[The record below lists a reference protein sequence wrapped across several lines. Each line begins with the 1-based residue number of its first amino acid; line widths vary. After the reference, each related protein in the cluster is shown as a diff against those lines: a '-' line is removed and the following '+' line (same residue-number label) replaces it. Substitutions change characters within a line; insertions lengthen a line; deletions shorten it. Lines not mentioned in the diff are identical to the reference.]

1 METQTVNPENII
13 EKWIWYALILTY
25 PFYMLGAVYLVAPVL
40 AWLLIMYWAYNF
52 WLPKPLRAKS
62 IQVEPHPIVM
72 LWLAGMLV
80 MEIALLIGHMDFYLG
95 IPAMI
100 KSSIGWA
107 KGWALLALF
116 IMIGATLPIRPELV
130 YRACCVICLHTLLL
144 IPLFVVA
151 AYTPIP
157 GTIYISP
164 LKVIGGPGPE
174 FFEFQLYGINPE
186 SLGPRWRFF
195 TPWAPAAGLLA
206 NFYFVFALKEKNIRW
221 RWIGILGSI
230 AMVLMCQSR
239 AGLVAMLFVSPA
251 VFFISRLNSPA
262 LWISG
267 GVGVSAMAV
276 IATQLMD
283 FAESSV
289 AEFKAARAG
298 SSRVRAALAR
308 IAIQRWR
315 DEAPVWGHGVVE
327 RGPHLVEY
335 MPIGSHHS
343 WYGLL
348 FVKGMVG
355 FLALLIPMLVTLV
368 LLVAQAQHCR
378 TAQAALSSVLILIMF
393 SFGENLEILAY
404 LFWPALVMIGIAFRN
419 DTLSKA
425 IILKQQRTS
434 GINRV

>member
-1 METQTVNPENII
+1 MEAQAVNPENII

-40 AWLLIMYWAYNF
+40 AWLLIMYWVYNF
-52 WLPKPLRAKS
+52 WLPQSMRAKS
-62 IQVEPHPIVM
+62 IQVEPHPVVM
-72 LWLAGMLV
+72 LWLVGMLV
-80 MEIALLIGHMDFYLG
+80 MEVALLIGHLDFYLG
-95 IPAMI
+95 IPAII

-116 IMIGATLPIRPELV
+116 IMIGATLPIRAELV
-130 YRACCVICLHTLLL
+130 YRACCVVCLHTLLL

-206 NFYFVFALKEKNIRW
+206 NFYFVFALKEQNLRW
-221 RWIGILGSI
+221 RWIGILGSV

-251 VFFISRLNSPA
+251 VYFISKLNSPA

-267 GVGVSAMAV
+267 GVGVSTMAV
-276 IATQLMD
+276 VATQLMD

-289 AEFKAARAG
+289 EEFKSARAG

-315 DEAPVWGHGVVE
+315 DEAPIWGHGVVE

-348 FVKGMVG
+348 FVKGIVG
-355 FLALLIPMLVTLV
+355 FLALFIPMTVTLM
-368 LLVAQAQHCR
+368 LLLEQAQNCR
-378 TAQAALSSVLILIMF
+378 TAQAALSCILILIMF
-393 SFGENLEILAY
+393 SFGENIEMLAY
-404 LFWPALVMIGIAFRN
+404 LFWPALVLIGIAFRN

-425 IILKQQRTS
+425 IIEKQQRRK
-434 GINRV
+434 GLGRI

>member
-1 METQTVNPENII
+1 METQAITPDNII

-25 PFYMLGAVYLVAPVL
+25 PFYALGAVYIVAPVL
-40 AWLLIMYWAYNF
+40 GWLLLGYWAYNL
-52 WLPKPLRAKS
+52 WLPAPMRARS
-62 IQVEPHPIVM
+62 IQIEPHPVVM
-72 LWLAGMLV
+72 LWVAGMLV
-80 MEIALLIGHMDFYLG
+80 MEIALIFGHMDFYLG
-95 IPAMI
+95 IPATI
-100 KSSIGWA
+100 KSTIGWA
-107 KGWALLALF
+107 KGWALLAVF
-116 IMIGATLPIRPELV
+116 ILIGATLPIRPELV
-130 YRACCVICLHTLLL
+130 YRACCVICLHTLIL

-206 NFYFVFALKEKNIRW
+206 NFYLVFALKEQNIRW
-221 RWIGILGSI
+221 RWIGILGSV

-251 VFFISRLNSPA
+251 VFIISRLNSPA
-262 LWISG
+262 LWLGG
-267 GVGVSAMAV
+267 GVGLSAMAV
-276 IATQLMD
+276 VATQLLAL
-283 FAESSV
+283 AESSV
-289 AEFKAARAG
+289 EEFKAARAG

-308 IAIQRWR
+308 IALQRWR

-348 FVKGMVG
+348 FVKGIVG
-355 FLALLIPMLVTLV
+355 FFALAIPMAVTLV
-368 LLVAQAQHCR
+368 LLVAKSQRCK
-378 TAQAALSSVLILIMF
+378 TSQAALCCVLILFMF

-404 LFWPALVMIGIAFRN
+404 LFWPALVLIGIAFRS
-419 DTLSKA
+419 DTIAKTVDASQYAK
-425 IILKQQRTS
+425 S
-434 GINRV
+434 

>member
-1 METQTVNPENII
+1 MEAQAITPNNII

-25 PFYMLGAVYLVAPVL
+25 PFYVLGAVYIVAPVL
-40 AWLLIMYWAYNF
+40 GWLLLGYWAYNL
-52 WLPKPLRAKS
+52 WLPAPMRARS
-62 IQVEPHPIVM
+62 IQTEPHPVVI
-72 LWLAGMLV
+72 LWIAGMLV
-80 MEIALLIGHMDFYLG
+80 MEVALVFGHFDFYLG
-95 IPAMI
+95 IPATI
-100 KSSIGWA
+100 KSTIGWA
-107 KGWALLALF
+107 KGWALLAVF
-116 IMIGATLPIRPELV
+116 ILIGATLPIRPELI

-144 IPLFVVA
+144 IPLFVIA

-164 LKVIGGPGPE
+164 LKAIGGPGPE

-206 NFYFVFALKEKNIRW
+206 NFYLVFALKEKNIRW
-221 RWIGILGSI
+221 RWIGIVGSI

-262 LWISG
+262 LWLTG
-267 GVGVSAMAV
+267 GVGLAGMAV
-276 IATQLMD
+276 IATQLMA
-283 FAESSV
+283 FAESSIE
-289 AEFKAARAG
+289 EFKAARAG

-308 IAIQRWR
+308 IALQRWR
-315 DEAPVWGHGVVE
+315 DEAPIWGHGVVE

-348 FVKGMVG
+348 FVKGIVG
-355 FLALLIPMLVTLV
+355 FFALAIPMLVTFV
-368 LLVAQAQHCR
+368 LLIGKAQRCA
-378 TAQAALSSVLILIMF
+378 TSQAALCCILILFMF

-404 LFWPALVMIGIAFRN
+404 LFWPALVLIGIAFRS
-419 DTLSKA
+419 DTIAKTVDPNQYE
-425 IILKQQRTS
+425 KF
-434 GINRV
+434 

>member
-1 METQTVNPENII
+1 MEAQAITPDNII

-25 PFYMLGAVYLVAPVL
+25 PFYVLGAVYIVAPVL
-40 AWLLIMYWAYNF
+40 GWLLLGYWAYNL
-52 WLPKPLRAKS
+52 WLPAPMRARS
-62 IQVEPHPIVM
+62 IQVEPHPVVM
-72 LWLAGMLV
+72 LWVAGMLV
-80 MEIALLIGHMDFYLG
+80 MEVALVFGHMDFYLG
-95 IPAMI
+95 IPATI
-100 KSSIGWA
+100 KSTIGWA
-107 KGWALLALF
+107 KGWALLAVF

-130 YRACCVICLHTLLL
+130 YRACCVICLHTLIL

-164 LKVIGGPGPE
+164 LKAIGGPGPE

-206 NFYFVFALKEKNIRW
+206 NFYLVFALQEKNIRW
-221 RWIGILGSI
+221 RWIGIIGSV

-251 VFFISRLNSPA
+251 VWVISRLNSPV
-262 LWISG
+262 LWLG
-267 GVGVSAMAV
+267 GGIGLSAMAV
-276 IATQLMD
+276 VATQLMAL
-283 FAESSV
+283 AESSV
-289 AEFKAARAG
+289 EEFKSARAG

-308 IAIQRWR
+308 IALQRWR
-315 DEAPVWGHGVVE
+315 DEAPIWGHGVVE

-348 FVKGMVG
+348 FVKGIVG
-355 FLALLIPMLVTLV
+355 FFALAIPMAVTLALL
-368 LLVAQAQHCR
+368 VAKAQRCATSR
-378 TAQAALSSVLILIMF
+378 AALCCLLILFMF

-404 LFWPALVMIGIAFRN
+404 LFWPALVLIGIAFRS
-419 DTLSKA
+419 DTIAKTVDANQYAKS
-425 IILKQQRTS
+425 
-434 GINRV
+434 

>member
-1 METQTVNPENII
+1 METQAIAPENII

-25 PFYMLGAVYLVAPVL
+25 PFYALGAVYIIAPVL
-40 AWLLIMYWAYNF
+40 GWILLGYWAYNL
-52 WLPKPLRAKS
+52 WLPAPMRARS
-62 IQVEPHPIVM
+62 IQVEPHPVVI
-72 LWLAGMLV
+72 LWVVAMLV
-80 MEIALLIGHMDFYLG
+80 MEVALIMGHLDFYLG
-95 IPAMI
+95 LPAMI
-100 KSSIGWA
+100 KSTIGWA
-107 KGWALLALF
+107 KGWALLAIF
-116 IMIGATLPIRPELV
+116 ILIGATLPIRAELV

-144 IPLFVVA
+144 IPLFVIA

-164 LKVIGGPGPE
+164 LKAIGGPGPE

-206 NFYFVFALKEKNIRW
+206 NFYLVFALQEKNIRW
-221 RWIGILGSI
+221 RWIGIIGSV

-262 LWISG
+262 LWLTG
-267 GVGVSAMAV
+267 GVGISAMAV
-276 IATQLMD
+276 VATQLMA
-283 FAESSV
+283 FAESSI

-298 SSRVRAALAR
+298 SSRVRSALAR

-348 FVKGMVG
+348 FVKGAVG
-355 FLALLIPMLVTLV
+355 FLALLIPMLVTL
-368 LLVAQAQHCR
+368 LLLLMQAQRCCVSR
-378 TAQAALSSVLILIMF
+378 AGLACMLILIMF

-404 LFWPALVMIGIAFRN
+404 LFWPALVLIGIAFRN
-419 DTLSKA
+419 DTIAQS
-425 IILKQQRTS
+425 ILRQRSSATHH
-434 GINRV
+434 